1 MAGQPLTSSVDSLNQ
16 ALAQQ
21 IVPYQEYLL
30 QGSILDTSVE
40 HLLHR

>member
-1 MAGQPLTSSVDSLNQ
+1 MAGQPLTSSADSLTQ
-16 ALAQQ
+16 AVTQQ